1 MIITTTETIPG
12 KEITEIL
19 GIFMLVKFLL
29 VIAKRIDDKD
39 KEDFEKRKY

>member
-1 MIITTTETIPG
+1 MKVLLGIIVFLI
-12 KEITEIL
+12 IAF

-29 VIAKRIDDKD
+29 VIARRIDDKD